1 MKTVDKEKICGNCD
15 GRIPLSAERCSYCGA
30 EQVINSS
37 RIPIFQ
43 NQSLEDSLASLYTPP
58 YQGKRPQFT
67 QTEQTTREEPLKQL
81 ESMYN
86 ERPLYK
92 EVTEKP
98 QMDPLLGATANE
110 DAVETK
116 SSLWPTVFLLAGA
129 NFIFVGLMQLFFSK
143 NGVLRLE
150 WNAHY
155 WFLYCILGAPCLYFG
170 YKKFKELK
178 D

>member
-1 MKTVDKEKICGNCD
+1 MEGMKTVDKEKMCGNCD
-15 GRIPLSAERCSYCGA
+15 GRIPLNADRCSYCGM
-30 EQVINSS
+30 EQTKISS
-37 RIPIFQ
+37 RTPIFQ

-67 QTEQTTREEPLKQL
+67 EVPPAEPLHQL
-81 ESMYN
+81 EPM
-86 ERPLYK
+86 YK

-98 QMDPLLGATANE
+98 QIQNE
-110 DAVETK
+110 EEVETK
-116 SSLWPTVFLLAGA
+116 SSLWPTTFLLAGA

-143 NGVLRLE
+143 NGILRLE

-170 YKKFKELK
+170 YKKLKELV

>member
-1 MKTVDKEKICGNCD
+1 MKTVDKEKMCGNCD
-15 GRIPLSAERCSYCGA
+15 GRIPLHAERCSYCGM
-30 EQVINSS
+30 EQTKNAS
-37 RIPIFQ
+37 RTPIFQ

-67 QTEQTTREEPLKQL
+67 QVPQEEPLQQL
-81 ESMYN
+81 EPM
-86 ERPLYK
+86 YK
-92 EVTEKP
+92 EVTEIPKA
-98 QMDPLLGATANE
+98 DPLIGATQNE
-110 DAVETK
+110 EEVETK

-155 WFLYCILGAPCLYFG
+155 WFLYCILGVPCLYFG
-170 YKKFKELK
+170 YKKFKDLRG
-178 D
+178 